1 MAQFSPLYAANDEDD
16 QQTVTLTTDSEE
28 KIEVTLEDALD
39 SKETTYEVSEPVGE
53 IPAPAAKKPAP
64 AETKKP
70 VKKGGAQHKEG
81 ILSPLVFATKKVLGV
96 ERLNKIRAKAIS
108 LHSDAIKMFVDTAD
122 SKVGE
127 AILAQ
132 LFVLVDENRDGILS
146 EEELNKG
153 LQKLG
158 FTWLGE
164 KQVKGILKRSDS
176 DSNGVVDVEEFFSEA
191 PKTLKTNLI
200 KLAKKNGADLGLLV

>member
-1 MAQFSPLYAANDEDD
+1 MTIE
-16 QQTVTLTTDSEE
+16 SEV
-28 KIEVTLEDALD
+28 EVALEDGLD
-39 SKETTYEVSEPVGE
+39 SKETTNEVTEPVGE
-53 IPAPAAKKPAP
+53 TPAPAATKPAP
-64 AETKKP
+64 AAAKKP
-70 VKKGGAQHKEG
+70 VKKGGAVHKEG
-81 ILSPLVFATKKVLGV
+81 LLSPLVFATKKFLGE

-108 LHSDAIKMFVDTAD
+108 LHSDAIRRFVETAD
-122 SKVGE
+122 SAIGE
-127 AILAQ
+127 AILAR

-146 EEELNKG
+146 EEELTKG

-158 FTWLGE
+158 FTWLEE
-164 KQVKGILKRSDS
+164 KQVKGILKRSDA